1 MSIAQVKKRFEDMKA
16 YVGRD
21 QHGIDKLRELKDSV
35 WVIRSRLASLEEDT
49 ERSATLRDA
58 AIADAAIAKSALET
72 ERLESQRL
80 RQIVETQAN
89 DIAARRAKEE
99 AAKSDSEESQPPP
112 TTEGEM
118 IGVIRAL
125 RKRITYCPRPVR
137 KTKGVQL
144 FVYRV
149 SDFAKDWSHQSLWT
163 LGAAV
168 AVLSEMENSVV
179 FEHSRNRAEFGDQ
192 ERDGSYAM
200 HLVKWIKRNIKR
212 EPDALYDK
220 LNELKMAA
228 CDYS

>member
-16 YVGRD
+16 YIGRD

-35 WVIRSRLASLEEDT
+35 WVIRSRLASLEEDA
-49 ERSATLRDA
+49 ERSARLRDA
-58 AIADAAIAKSALET
+58 AIADASRANAALET
-72 ERLESQRL
+72 ERLECQRL

-89 DIAARRAKEE
+89 DIASRRAKED
-99 AAKSDSEESQPPP
+99 AAKSSSEECTPQP

-118 IGVIRAL
+118 VGVIRSL
-125 RKRITYCPRPVR
+125 RKHITYCPRPVR
-137 KTKGVQL
+137 KTKGVEL

-149 SDFAKDWSHQSLWT
+149 SDFVQDWSHQSLWN

-168 AVLSEMENSVV
+168 AVLSEMEHCVV
-179 FEHSRNRAEFGDQ
+179 FEASRFRAEFGDQ
-192 ERDGSYAM
+192 ERDGSYGS
-200 HLVKWIKRNIKR
+200 HVIRWIKRNIAR

>member
-1 MSIAQVKKRFEDMKA
+1 MSIAQVKKRLDDMSA
-16 YVGRD
+16 YIGRD
-21 QHGIDKLRELKDSV
+21 QHGIDKLRELKDAV
-35 WVIRSRLASLEEDT
+35 WVIRARLASLEEDA
-49 ERSATLRDA
+49 ERSAKLRDI
-58 AIADAAIAKSALET
+58 AIADAAMAKASLER
-72 ERLESQRL
+72 ERLEIQRL
-80 RQIVETQAN
+80 RQIVETQSN
-89 DIAARRAKEE
+89 HIAARRAKEDAE
-99 AAKSDSEESQPPP
+99 KRDSHESPPQP

-137 KTKGVQL
+137 TTKGVEL

-149 SDFAKDWSHQSLWT
+149 SDFVQDWSHQSLWT

-168 AVLSEMENSVV
+168 AVLSEMEHCVV
-179 FEHSRNRAEFGDQ
+179 FETSRNRAEFRDQ

-200 HLVKWIKRNIKR
+200 HLCKWIARNIKR

-220 LNELKMAA
+220 LDELKMAA